1 MPRNPTI
8 STVAAA
14 ASRLPGLRRLPVLRL
29 LALGEVVLLAREHFE
44 RLTPAERRRLVL
56 LLRRGRL
63 RPSNLNKRDREQL
76 ASLIAKIEP
85 RVFAGMAAD
94 KLSPVSLPNRVVHGK
109 K

>member
-1 MPRNPTI
+1 MV
-8 STVAAA
+8 SAAA
-14 ASRLPGLRRLPVLRL
+14 MAAARVPGLRRLPVMRL
-29 LALGEVVLLAREHFE
+29 LALGEIVVLAREHFE

-85 RVFAGMAAD
+85 RVFAGAAAD
-94 KLSPVSLPNRVVHGK
+94 KLSPVPLPNRVVRGK
-109 K
+109 Q